1 MKRIIL
7 LTIALLAVLDTA
19 AKDTTGTGTVAA
31 VPAAGPTARPG
42 SPVTPAEHKPFL
54 PTRRRMDRDIDKI
67 KFAYKGEVMM
77 GLSASYGT
85 LSGDDVDYLTVLTDI
100 TADGTI
106 ASVKPFLGY
115 FYRDNNCLGVRFGY
129 SHVGGTLDTS
139 TLDLG
144 ESNGISFDVPYFD
157 LMSNNYSFGIFHR
170 SYAGLDP
177 KGRFGLFAEI
187 ELSATTGSSEFAY
200 ESGND
205 VKRTF
210 SDNLRLKLMFNP
222 GIAVYIF
229 PNVCGTL
236 SFGLGG
242 IQYSAVTQRDQAG
255 NKIGSRKASNMKF
268 KLNIAAIN
276 IGMTIHF
283 WDKKKK

>member
-7 LTIALLAVLDTA
+7 STIALMSALSLAAQDA
-19 AKDTTGTGTVAA
+19 AQIR
-31 VPAAGPTARPG
+31 PAAEPQDTLAAAPL
-42 SPVTPAEHKPFL
+42 KPRKHFL
-54 PTRRRMDRDIDKI
+54 PTRRRMDREINKI
-67 KFAYKGEVMM
+67 KYAYKGEVMM
-77 GLSASYGT
+77 GLTASYGT
-85 LSGDDVDYLTVLTDI
+85 LSSDDVDFLTVLTDI
-100 TADGTI
+100 SASGTI
-106 ASVKPFLGY
+106 ATIKPFMGY
-115 FYRDNNCLGVRFGY
+115 FYRDNRCLGVRFGY
-129 SHVGGTLDTS
+129 SHVDGTLDNTIF
-139 TLDLG
+139 DLG
-144 ESNGISFDVPYFD
+144 ETNDVSFDVPYFD
-157 LMSNNYSFGIFHR
+157 TKSNNYSFGIFHR

-187 ELSATTGSSEFAY
+187 ELSVTTGSSEFAY
-200 ESGND
+200 ESD
-205 VKRTF
+205 DTIKRTY

-242 IQYSAVTQRDQAG
+242 IQYSSVTQKDADG
-255 NKIGSRKASNMKF
+255 NKIGTRRASNMKF